1 MRKKYRYIGNGMVT
15 GKDRICDYR
24 LIGGNLL
31 SSLISAYF
39 IRVHIPDDMVLEKWR
54 CDSYS
59 TTRDQRT
66 IEELGYDVVVKIN
79 GKWKIM
85 NELKDV
91 EPHKIR
97 EVLHYKYNLN
107 ITKEHGYLNP
117 EQYVEYLRNLQTA
130 IDEAAERA
138 NENKRALDN
147 HEMFVDDLEYLDK
160 KDILRVLKLYV
171 REKTGRS
178 MV

>member
-1 MRKKYRYIGNGMVT
+1 MRKRYRYIGNGNVT
-15 GKDRICDYR
+15 AKDKICDYR

-31 SSLISAYF
+31 NGLISADF
-39 IRVHIPDDMVLEKWR
+39 VRVHIPNDLVLEKWR

-59 TTRDQRT
+59 TTDDQRT
-66 IEELGYDVVVKIN
+66 IEELGYDIIVKIN

-85 NELKDV
+85 NELKAV

-97 EVLHYKYNLN
+97 EVLHYKYGLN
-107 ITKEHGYLNP
+107 ITKEHGYLNS

-130 IDEAAERA
+130 IDEAEAKAE
-138 NENKRALDN
+138 EHKHALDN
-147 HEMFVDDLEYLDK
+147 HEMSVDDLEYLDK

-171 REKTGRS
+171 KEKTGRRIF
-178 MV
+178 